1 MSGSNLRGFGSRGR
15 GRSLIV
21 AAVGIVALAITS
33 TACGSSGSAGA
44 DQTGSSPSS
53 NNAPTNSDTSN
64 PPASGGDS
72 TASASDSSAAA
83 PTGDP
88 IQLGLVYGLSG
99 ACASAGKANQ
109 QGGQLA
115 VDQINAAGGV
125 LGRPLSVVSR
135 DTKCDANQS
144 IQQVRSLSEDGVHL
158 LFGIGVTSNAL
169 GLKAQLPRIKSML
182 VTTAASGTDILPE
195 GTEANFLYRIGDNTE
210 LRNVAAAMVMHEQY
224 PDVHKWANVSPDYDY
239 GHQCWEYFQE
249 AMKKLDPQFE
259 AVESVFTPLSTTDYR
274 PYAQKVMDAKPEGVF
289 SSLYTSLAVTFYQQ
303 VQPLGFFD
311 DIKSFLIT
319 SDELDVPRALG
330 SQMGDEWAGAYYVH
344 TGFDNPM
351 NTTFLEGYKSAFNEE
366 PNGYAANAYN
376 AVYAYK
382 AAIEKAGTDDATKV
396 NEAMRGLTVDTV
408 QGQATF
414 AENGQA
420 MGKVVYYH
428 VLPQDEDPGWKIA
441 DVKLIP
447 AEDALAL
454 LGDGK

>member
-1 MSGSNLRGFGSRGR
+1 MSGTNLRGMRRRGR
-15 GRSLIV
+15 GRSMIV
-21 AAVGIVALAITS
+21 TAVGIIALAVTS
-33 TACGSSGSAGA
+33 AACASSGPAEA
-44 DQTGSSPSS
+44 DQTGSSTTNTSAPS
-53 NNAPTNSDTSN
+53 TSDTSN
-64 PPASGGDS
+64 PAATG
-72 TASASDSSAAA
+72 SAGTSEAPGSSAAA

-125 LGRPLSVVSR
+125 LGRPLSLVSR

-158 LFGIGVTSNAL
+158 LFGIGVTSNAM
-169 GLKAQLPRIKSML
+169 GLKSQLPRIKSML
-182 VTTAASGTDILPE
+182 VTTAASGTDVLPE
-195 GTEANFLYRIGDNTE
+195 GTQANFLYRIGDNTK

-224 PDVHKWANVSPDYDY
+224 PDVHRWANVSPDYEY

-249 AMKKLDPQFE
+249 AMQKLDPEFE

-274 PYAQKVMDAKPEGVF
+274 PYAQKVMDAKPDGVF

-311 DIKSFLIT
+311 NIKSFMIT

-330 SQMGDEWAGAYYVH
+330 SQMGDEWAGAYYVY

-351 NTTFLEGYKSAFNEE
+351 NSKFQEGYKSAFGEE

-382 AAIEKAGTDDATKV
+382 AAIELAGTDDATSV

-408 QGQATF
+408 QGGATF

-428 VLPQDEDPGWKIA
+428 VLPQDEDPGWKVA

-447 AEDALAL
+447 AEDANTL
-454 LGDGK
+454 LDAS